1 MELIAER
8 CPELW
13 LLGKAGAGK
22 SALVRLVDPQAPAPG
37 ARTRALSRHGGPGP
51 SPEFV
56 LVDTPGLGSA
66 GSPQPHPVTI
76 HRAEMDALVIVHRL
90 DDMVSAPLNDVVRA
104 VMKARPKLPLLL
116 VLTGAD
122 LAGADEGRA
131 RAYLS
136 GEISAAA
143 GRRLDPLVLTLPPD
157 TPPDAARAALVS
169 GLSRLTAEI
178 GRTRATQRLSKEE
191 RAQFERLRPL
201 VLRHATAAGL
211 SDAAPLVGAITVP
224 AVQARLLSALARDNG
239 LTWTPRRAA
248 LFASALGAGAI
259 ANFGAGY
266 ALRQG
271 AKMVPLIGPVL
282 GGAAS
287 MSMGFAA
294 TYALGRA
301 AAAWLFHHARGHD
314 PDANDLRLLY
324 RRSYDDGPDA
334 A

>member
-1 MELIAER
+1 MDLLAER

-22 SALVRLVDPQAPAPG
+22 SALVQSVSAQAPAPG
-37 ARTRALSRHGGPGP
+37 PRTRALSRHAGPGP
-51 SPEFV
+51 APAFV
-56 LVDTPGLGSA
+56 LVDTPGLGA
-66 GSPQPHPVTI
+66 AKSPLPHPVVART
-76 HRAEMDALVIVHRL
+76 MDVDGLIIVHRL
-90 DDMVSAPLNDVVRA
+90 DDMVCAPLAEVLRPVVKVR
-104 VMKARPKLPLLL
+104 RRLPMLL

-122 LAGADEGRA
+122 LAGADAGRA
-131 RAYLS
+131 QAYLS

-143 GRRLDPLVLTLPPD
+143 GRDLKPLVLSLPPD
-157 TPPDAARAALVS
+157 TPTETVRAVLLPALLQMAEDIARLRA
-169 GLSRLTAEI
+169 SR
-178 GRTRATQRLSKEE
+178 RLSADE
-191 RAQFERLRPL
+191 RARFERLRPL

-211 SDAAPLVGAITVP
+211 SDAAPLIGALTVP

-259 ANFGAGY
+259 ANFGAVY

-271 AKMVPLIGPVL
+271 AKMVPVIGPVL

-301 AAAWLFHHARGHD
+301 AAAWLFHHAQGHEA
-314 PDANDLRLLY
+314 DAADLRLLY
-324 RRSYDDGPDA
+324 QRSYDDGPDA